1 MRLNKAIKTAVSAAL
16 DKKAENIVVLNV
28 KKIVDYTDYFLILS
42 GNSTRQNQ
50 AIYDSIMESLKKL
63 KRKPLHVEGVE
74 RGEWILLDYGS
85 FIIHIFSP
93 RAREYYDLE
102 SLWGDAKKVEL
113 ESS

>member
-1 MRLNKAIKTAVSAAL
+1 MRLNKAIKSAVSAAL
-16 DKKAENIVVLNV
+16 DKKAENIVILNV
-28 KKIVDYTDYFLILS
+28 KKIVDYADYFLILS

-63 KRKPLHVEGVE
+63 KKKPLHVEGVE

-102 SLWGDAKKVEL
+102 SLWGDAKRVKI
-113 ESS
+113 ESG

>member
-1 MRLNKAIKTAVSAAL
+1 MRLNKTIKTAVSAAL
-16 DKKAENIVVLNV
+16 NKKAENIVILEV
-28 KKIVDYTDYFLILS
+28 KKIVDYADYFLILS

-50 AIYDSIMESLKKL
+50 AIFDSIMESLKKI
-63 KRKPLHVEGVE
+63 KKKPLHVEGVE

-102 SLWGDAKKVEL
+102 SLWGDAKRMEI

>member
-1 MRLNKAIKTAVSAAL
+1 MRLTKAIKSAVSAAL
-16 DKKAENIVVLNV
+16 DKKAENIVILNV
-28 KKIVDYTDYFLILS
+28 KKIVDYADYFLILS

-63 KRKPLHVEGVE
+63 KKKPLHVEGVE

-102 SLWGDAKKVEL
+102 SLWGDAKRVKIENP
-113 ESS
+113 

>member
-1 MRLNKAIKTAVSAAL
+1 MRLNKAIKSAVSAAL
-16 DKKAENIVVLNV
+16 EKKAENIVILNV

-50 AIYDSIMESLKKL
+50 AIYDSIMESLKKI
-63 KRKPLHVEGVE
+63 KKKPLHVEGVE

-102 SLWGDAKKVEL
+102 SLWGDAKRMEI

>member
-1 MRLNKAIKTAVSAAL
+1 MRLNKVIKSAVSAAL
-16 DKKAENIVVLNV
+16 DKKAQNIVILNV

-63 KRKPLHVEGVE
+63 KKKPLHVEGVE

-93 RAREYYDLE
+93 RIREYYDLE
-102 SLWGDAKKVEL
+102 SLWGDAKRMEI
-113 ESS
+113 ENS

>member
-28 KKIVDYTDYFLILS
+28 KKIVDYADYFLILS

-50 AIYDSIMESLKKL
+50 AIYNSIMESLKKL

-93 RAREYYDLE
+93 RVREYYDLE
-102 SLWGDAKKVEL
+102 SLWGDAKRVEI
-113 ESS
+113 ETS

>member
-1 MRLNKAIKTAVSAAL
+1 MRLNKVIKSAVSAAL
-16 DKKAENIVVLNV
+16 DKKAQNIVILNV

-63 KRKPLHVEGVE
+63 KKRPLHVEGVE

-93 RAREYYDLE
+93 RVREYYDLE
-102 SLWGDAKKVEL
+102 SLWGDAKRMEI
-113 ESS
+113 ENS

>member
-1 MRLNKAIKTAVSAAL
+1 MRLNKAIKSAVSAAL
-16 DKKAENIVVLNV
+16 EKKAENIVILNV

-50 AIYDSIMESLKKL
+50 AIYDSIMESLKKI
-63 KRKPLHVEGVE
+63 KKKPLHVEGVE

-93 RAREYYDLE
+93 RAREYYVLE
-102 SLWGDAKKVEL
+102 SLWGDAKRMEI

>member
-1 MRLNKAIKTAVSAAL
+1 MRLNKVIKSALSAAM
-16 DKKAENIVVLNV
+16 DKKAKNIVILDV

-42 GNSTRQNQ
+42 GDSTRQNQ

-63 KRKPLHVEGVE
+63 KKRPLHVEGVE

-93 RAREYYDLE
+93 RVREYYDLE
-102 SLWGDAKKVEL
+102 SLWGDAKRMEI